1 LFHDV
6 PGFPDTVRR
15 TSTVWRQAAFKEKHL
30 MSGAD
35 ARPARLSV
43 VVTGGGTIAPVDD
56 VRLLTNVSSG
66 RFAAAI
72 TEACLERSAAVWHIH
87 SPPALLPFVR
97 SARFELDAPDPAA
110 EVDRLARLREKWLSV
125 RDRLHLVPL
134 PVGTVADYQQTLK
147 RVVQDRSIDIA
158 FLTMAVSDFEPEPRA
173 GKISSE
179 AAETLVIHCK
189 RTPKVI
195 RSVRDWSPSIYLV
208 GFKLLSGV
216 SPEVLIRQAESACH
230 TNRAQLTVANDLELI
245 RQGRHTLHLVRPGF
259 EPETLPPGDDLAD
272 RLVDRVFTWARAAGD
287 SMLSRPPSP
296 ARAGDSS

>member
-1 LFHDV
+1 MNGAPVSPV
-6 PGFPDTVRR
+6 PTN
-15 TSTVWRQAAFKEKHL
+15 
-30 MSGAD
+30 
-35 ARPARLSV
+35 V
-43 VVTGGGTIAPVDD
+43 VVTGGGTIAPIDD

-72 TEACLERSAAVWHIH
+72 TEACLERNAVVWHIH
-87 SPPALLPFVR
+87 TSPALLPFVR

-110 EVDRLARLREKWLSV
+110 EVDRLLRLREKWQSV

-134 PVGTVADYQQTLK
+134 PVGTVADYQQTL
-147 RVVQDRSIDIA
+147 RRTLQDRSIDLA
-158 FLTMAVSDFEPEPRA
+158 FLTIAVSDYEPEPRA

-179 AAETLVIHCK
+179 AAESLLIHCT

-216 SPEVLIRQAESACH
+216 SPEVLIRQAEIAGR

-245 RQGRHTLHLVRPGF
+245 RQGRHTLHLVRPGV
-259 EPETLPPGDDLAD
+259 EPETLTPGDDLAD
-272 RLVDRVFTWARAAGD
+272 RLVDRVFTWAGA
-287 SMLSRPPSP
+287 SVLSRPPSP
-296 ARAGDSS
+296 TGTATLHD

>member
-1 LFHDV
+1 
-6 PGFPDTVRR
+6 
-15 TSTVWRQAAFKEKHL
+15 
-30 MSGAD
+30 
-35 ARPARLSV
+35 V
-43 VVTGGGTIAPVDD
+43 VVTGGGTIAPIDD

-72 TEACLERSAAVWHIH
+72 TEACLERNANVWHIH
-87 SPPALLPFVR
+87 TPPALLPFVR

-110 EVDRLARLREKWLSV
+110 EVDRLVRLSQKWRTV

-134 PVGTVADYQQTLK
+134 QVGTVAEYQQTLK
-147 RVVQDRSIDIA
+147 RTLEERTIDVA
-158 FLTMAVSDFEPEPRA
+158 FLAMAVSDFEPEPRA

-179 AAETLVIHCK
+179 AMESLVLHCM

-216 SPEVLIRQAESACH
+216 TAEVLISAAEIACRN
-230 TNRAQLTVANDLELI
+230 NRAQLTVANDLELI

-259 EPETLPPGDDLAD
+259 EPETLPSGDDLAD
-272 RLVDRVFTWARAAGD
+272 RLVDRVLSWAGAAGD
-287 SMLSRPPSP
+287 YALSRTTSTT
-296 ARAGDSS
+296 GDDVAS